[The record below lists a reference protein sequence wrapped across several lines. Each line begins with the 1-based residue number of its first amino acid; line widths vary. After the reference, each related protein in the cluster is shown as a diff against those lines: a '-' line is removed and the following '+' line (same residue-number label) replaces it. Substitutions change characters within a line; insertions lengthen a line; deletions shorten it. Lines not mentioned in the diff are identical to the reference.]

1 MIQQREQQIN
11 YEEFADLRP
20 IQDMENHRPT
30 IAYIAQFFP
39 ILTETFV
46 YREVNALR
54 EQGYD
59 VVTLANRTPDMNKLS
74 QESLVLM
81 DTTEYVFP
89 LQLFAFLFAHLYF
102 IFNCPKQYVS
112 TLWTVMSQQDES
124 WDNRRRTLGHF
135 GGGVYLAHRV
145 RNQQI
150 QHIHAH
156 FSVNA
161 ATIGLVIARLL
172 NISYSF
178 TVHNNIFT
186 DRLILREKLRAAK
199 FIISISE
206 YSRRF
211 LVDYAPE
218 IPDLEDKISIVRCGI
233 APDQFIPERNISAD
247 SERPPHIVSL
257 SSLTERK
264 GMPMLVEACR
274 ILRDRGVP
282 FTCTIAGDGPQRALL
297 EQKIG
302 DYELEN
308 HVRLAGRYFQEEIRD
323 YLNNAHVFAL
333 ACVTA
338 SNGDIDGVPVAL
350 MEAMAMK
357 VPTVSTYVSGIPE
370 LIDHEISGL
379 LVPEQSPEELADAIE
394 RLLDDQPFA
403 NALATEAREKVTR
416 EFNLDNSAQQ
426 LISLFDQQIHS

>member
-1 MIQQREQQIN
+1 MIKEAAKRD
-11 YEEFADLRP
+11 EETAEFRP
-20 IQDMENHRPT
+20 IHHKTDKPT

-54 EQGYD
+54 KQGYN
-59 VVTLANRTPDMNKLS
+59 VVTLSNRTPDTRKLS

-81 DTTEYVFP
+81 ENTEYVFP
-89 LQLFAFLFAHLYF
+89 LKLIPFIVAHLYF
-102 IFNCPKQYVS
+102 ILRCPKRYFS
-112 TLWTVMSQQDES
+112 TLWTVMSQPNES

-135 GGGVYLAHRV
+135 GGGVYLAHRA
-145 RNQQI
+145 RDTGI
-150 QHIHAH
+150 QHLHAH

-161 ATIGLVIARLL
+161 ATLGLVITRLL
-172 NISYSF
+172 DISYSF

-211 LVDYAPE
+211 LIDYAPE
-218 IPDLEDKISIVRCGI
+218 LNDLADKISIVHCGI
-233 APDQFIPERNISAD
+233 EPEQFVPARKVSA
-247 SERPPHIVSL
+247 EKPPHIVSL

-282 FTCTIAGDGPQRALL
+282 FNCTIAGDGPQRELL

-308 HVRLAGRYFQEEIRD
+308 HVCLPGRYYQENIHD
-323 YLNNAHVFAL
+323 YLNDASVFAL

-338 SNGDIDGVPVAL
+338 ENGDVDGVPVAL

-357 VPTVSTYVSGIPE
+357 VPTVSTFVSGIPE
-370 LIDHEISGL
+370 LIENEVSGL
-379 LVPEQSPEELADAIE
+379 LVPEQSPELLADAIE
-394 RLLDDQPFA
+394 RLLDDPQFA
-403 NALATEAREKVTR
+403 NSLANAAREKVSA
-416 EFNLDNSAQQ
+416 EFNLAHSAQQ
-426 LISLFDQQIHS
+426 LIALFDQQIS

>member
-1 MIQQREQQIN
+1 MIQQREKITN
-11 YEEFADLRP
+11 FEEYADIRP
-20 IQDMENHRPT
+20 IQDMETNRPT

-54 EQGYD
+54 RQGYN
-59 VVTLANRTPDMNKLS
+59 VVTLANRTPDTKKLS
-74 QESLVLM
+74 QESLELM
-81 DTTEYVFP
+81 DSTEYVFP
-89 LQLFAFLFAHLYF
+89 LQLIPFIFAHLYF
-102 IFNCPKQYVS
+102 IITAPKAYFG
-112 TLWTVMSQQDES
+112 TFWAVMGPSGES

-135 GGGVYLAHRV
+135 GGGVYLAHRA
-145 RNQQI
+145 RNQSI
-150 QHIHAH
+150 EHIHAH

-172 NISYSF
+172 DISYSF

-206 YSRRF
+206 YSRQF
-211 LVDYAPE
+211 LVNYAPE
-218 IPDLEDKISIVRCGI
+218 ISDLADKISIVHCGI
-233 APDQFIPERNISAD
+233 SPEQFIPERNFSAETD
-247 SERPPHIVSL
+247 HTPHIVSL

-274 ILRDRGVP
+274 ILRDRGIP

-308 HVRLAGRYFQEEIRD
+308 HVTLAGRYFQEDIRD

-338 SNGDIDGVPVAL
+338 SNGDVDGVPVAL

-357 VPTVSTYVSGIPE
+357 VPTVSTVVSGIPE

-379 LVPEQSPEELADAIE
+379 LVPEQSPEKLANAIVRLLAD
-394 RLLDDQPFA
+394 
-403 NALATEAREKVTR
+403 
-416 EFNLDNSAQQ
+416 
-426 LISLFDQQIHS
+426 